1 VDPISICLLAAGLVK
16 NIQAGCELYKQ
27 AKESFVEI
35 KQTADEVI
43 AIGKEVQGF
52 LGPIAAFFGK
62 LFQDQSNTGS
72 VPQGKPATAKPLA
85 KKKAAYVAV
94 DETQVKVD
102 IVKNLTEFFRL
113 QEQLAAHIREEE
125 EKSLTVYDPNQNL
138 MEAALKRVMAQ
149 QEMDRLVVTIRET
162 MVYQSPPEMGALYSE
177 VFKMREVISEE
188 QEKARLKEE
197 AKKRQDAWLHRQEER
212 NLQAKLA
219 ALAATSLFLLYLWLW
234 LLLVSRWG
242 KA

>member
-1 VDPISICLLAAGLVK
+1 MVK

-35 KQTADEVI
+35 KATADEVI
-43 AIGKEVQGF
+43 AIGKEVHGF
-52 LGPIAAFFGK
+52 WNQLLAFFGSK
-62 LFQDQSNTGS
+62 PK
-72 VPQGKPATAKPLA
+72 PQAVKPVAKA
-85 KKKAAYVAV
+85 KKSAYVAV

-102 IVKNLTEFFRL
+102 IVKNLTEFFKL

-125 EKSLTVYDPNQNL
+125 EKSRTVYDPDQNH

-149 QEMDRLVVTIRET
+149 QEMDRLVVQIRET
-162 MVYQSPPEMGALYSE
+162 MVYQSPPEMGALYSS
-177 VFKMREVISEE
+177 VFDMKEVIQEE
-188 QEKARLKEE
+188 QDQARLKQE
-197 AKKRQDAWLHRQEER
+197 AKKRQEVWQRKEEER
-212 NLQAKLA
+212 NFQLKLA
-219 ALAATSLFLLYLWLW
+219 YLAATTIFLLYLWLW

>member
-1 VDPISICLLAAGLVK
+1 MVK

-35 KQTADEVI
+35 KATADEVI
-43 AIGKEVQGF
+43 AIGKEVHGF
-52 LGPIAAFFGK
+52 WNQLLAFFG
-62 LFQDQSNTGS
+62 S
-72 VPQGKPATAKPLA
+72 KPKPKPVKPVAKA
-85 KKKAAYVAV
+85 KKSAYVAV

-102 IVKNLTEFFRL
+102 IVKNLTEFFKL

-125 EKSLTVYDPNQNL
+125 EKSRTVYDPDQNH

-149 QEMDRLVVTIRET
+149 QEMDRLVVQIRET
-162 MVYQSPPEMGALYSE
+162 MVYQSPPEMGALYSS
-177 VFKMREVISEE
+177 VFDMKEVIQEE
-188 QEKARLKEE
+188 QDQARLKQE
-197 AKKRQDAWLHRQEER
+197 AKKRQEVWQRKEEER
-212 NLQAKLA
+212 NFQLKLA
-219 ALAATSLFLLYLWLW
+219 YLAATTIFLLYLWLW

>member
-1 VDPISICLLAAGLVK
+1 LVK

-35 KQTADEVI
+35 KATADEVI
-43 AIGKEVQGF
+43 AIGREVKGF
-52 LGPIAAFFGK
+52 WSKLSGFFG
-62 LFQDQSNTGS
+62 SS
-72 VPQGKPATAKPLA
+72 PKPKAAKPVAKA
-85 KKKAAYVAV
+85 KKSAYVAV

-102 IVKNLTEFFRL
+102 IVKNLTEFFKL

-125 EKSLTVYDPNQNL
+125 EKSRTVYDPNQNH

-149 QEMDRLVVTIRET
+149 QEMDRLVVQIRET
-162 MVYQSPPEMGALYSE
+162 MVYQSPPEMGALYSS
-177 VFKMREVISEE
+177 VFDMKEVIQEE
-188 QEKARLKEE
+188 QDQARLKQE
-197 AKKRQDAWLHRQEER
+197 AKKRQEVWQRKEEER
-212 NLQAKLA
+212 NFQLKLA
-219 ALAATSLFLLYLWLW
+219 YLAATTIFLLYLWLW

>member
-1 VDPISICLLAAGLVK
+1 LVK

-35 KQTADEVI
+35 RATADEVI
-43 AIGKEVQGF
+43 AIGREVKGF
-52 LGPIAAFFGK
+52 WAKLSGFFG
-62 LFQDQSNTGS
+62 SS
-72 VPQGKPATAKPLA
+72 PKPKAVKPVAKA
-85 KKKAAYVAV
+85 KKSAYVAV

-102 IVKNLTEFFRL
+102 IVKNLTEFFKL

-125 EKSLTVYDPNQNL
+125 EKSRTVYDPDQNH

-149 QEMDRLVVTIRET
+149 QEMDRLVVQIRET
-162 MVYQSPPEMGALYSE
+162 MVYQSPPEMGALYSS
-177 VFKMREVISEE
+177 VFDMKEVIQEE
-188 QEKARLKEE
+188 QDQARLKQE
-197 AKKRQDAWLHRQEER
+197 AKKRQEVWQRKEEER
-212 NLQAKLA
+212 NFQLKLA
-219 ALAATSLFLLYLWLW
+219 YLAATTIFLLYLWLW

>member
-1 VDPISICLLAAGLVK
+1 M
-16 NIQAGCELYKQ
+16 
-27 AKESFVEI
+27 
-35 KQTADEVI
+35 
-43 AIGKEVQGF
+43 
-52 LGPIAAFFGK
+52 
-62 LFQDQSNTGS
+62 
-72 VPQGKPATAKPLA
+72 A
-85 KKKAAYVAV
+85 KKKSAYVAV

-177 VFKMREVISEE
+177 VFKMREVIQEE
-188 QEKARLKEE
+188 QEKARLAGE
-197 AKKRQDAWLHRQEER
+197 ARERVKKWQQRQRSAR
-212 NLQAKLA
+212 LQTRLVVLVA
-219 ALAATSLFLLYLWLW
+219 ALFLVGYLHLWLQI
-234 LLLVSRWG
+234 LRL
-242 KA
+242 KMTPHF

>member
-1 VDPISICLLAAGLVK
+1 VDPISICLLAAGVVK
-16 NIQAGCELYKQ
+16 NIQAGCELFRQ
-27 AKESFVEI
+27 AQQSFVEI
-35 KQTADEVI
+35 KSTADEVI
-43 AIGKEVQGF
+43 AIGKQVHGF
-52 LGPIAAFFGK
+52 WGQLLAFFGSK
-62 LFQDQSNTGS
+62 PK
-72 VPQGKPATAKPLA
+72 PQAAKPVA
-85 KKKAAYVAV
+85 KNKKSAYVAV

-125 EKSLTVYDPNQNL
+125 EKSLTVYDPDQNL

-177 VFKMREVISEE
+177 VFKMREVISDE
-188 QEKARLKEE
+188 QEKARLKQE
-197 AKKRQDAWLHRQEER
+197 AKKRQEAWQHRQEER

-219 ALAATSLFLLYLWLW
+219 AVVATSIFLLYLWLW
-234 LLLVSRWG
+234 LLFVGQLG
-242 KA
+242 KR